1 MKKYIFIALVAF
13 ASCTKLDL
21 KPTDIIDPVRAFRN
35 VSDINLGIIGVY
47 AGMDYTPLSMSA
59 TASDEATFPVEN
71 TVGNSDAFRWLYNP
85 SSGSVTTYYTEA
97 YRAIDR
103 ANRTLAAMNTLTF
116 SAADSALA
124 SRYSGELLALRG
136 YLHFDLLRTYGSA
149 YQAGALGVPYMKE
162 SVIGYPQ
169 RDNFE
174 AVIAN
179 AKADLA
185 QAKNLIPAS
194 FNDKSRFTRLAV
206 AATQARIALYEKSW
220 ADAISYAT
228 EVITAAPLATRA
240 QFPGVWTDVNENEV
254 IFKLKRAGTTDSRVG
269 DFFYRQTGGI
279 VLYAPSFKL
288 IATFDQ
294 VNDVRFPAYIRFD
307 ATRTGTR
314 SPYLVNK
321 YIGGTSSTPGL
332 ADIKLFR
339 TAEMYLI
346 RAEARAES
354 TGDAAADLNAI
365 RAARISNYVN
375 ATFADKNALIDAI
388 MNERFK
394 ELALEGHRFFDLR
407 RRGLPI
413 QRTAQDAAN
422 ASGAILLNPNQ
433 AQYAFPIPATEVL
446 INKNTVQNPNY

>member
-1 MKKYIFIALVAF
+1 MKKYILIALVAF
-13 ASCTKLDL
+13 TSCTKLDL

-35 VSDINLGIIGVY
+35 VNDINLGLIGVY
-47 AGMDYTPLSMSA
+47 AAMDYTPISMSA
-59 TASDEATFPVEN
+59 TASDEATFPTEN

-85 SSGSVTTYYTEA
+85 SSGSVTGYYTEA

-103 ANRTLAAMNTLTF
+103 ANRTLVAMNTLTIP
-116 SAADSALA
+116 AADSALA
-124 SRYSGELLALRG
+124 ARYRGELLALRG

-174 AVIAN
+174 TVIAN

-185 QAKNLIPAS
+185 QAKTLIPTT
-194 FNDKSRFTRLAV
+194 FTDKSRFTRLAV

-220 ADAISYAT
+220 ADAITYAT

-240 QFPGVWTDVNENEV
+240 LFPGVWTDANENEV

-288 IATFDQ
+288 IGTFDQ
-294 VNDVRFPAYIRFD
+294 LNDIRFPTYIRFD
-307 ATRTGTR
+307 ATRTGSK

-321 YIGGTSSTPGL
+321 YIGGTPTAPGL

-354 TGDAAADLNAI
+354 TGDGAADLNAL
-365 RAARISNYVN
+365 RAARINNYGNMIFV
-375 ATFADKNALIDAI
+375 DKNALIDAI

-422 ASGAILLNPNQ
+422 ASGAIQLNPNQ
-433 AQYAFPIPATEVL
+433 AQYAFPIPATEIL

>member
-1 MKKYIFIALVAF
+1 MKKYILIALVAF
-13 ASCTKLDL
+13 TSCTKLDL
-21 KPTDIIDPVRAFRN
+21 KPTDIIDPERAFRN

-47 AGMDYTPLSMSA
+47 AGMDYTPISMSA
-59 TASDEATFPVEN
+59 TASDEATFPTEN

-85 SSGSVTTYYTEA
+85 SSGSVTAYYTEA

-103 ANRTLAAMNTLTF
+103 ANRTLAALNTLTIPD
-116 SAADSALA
+116 ADSALA
-124 SRYSGELLALRG
+124 SRYRGELLALRG

-174 AVIAN
+174 TVIAN
-179 AKADLA
+179 AKADLM
-185 QAKNLIPAS
+185 QAKTLIPAS
-194 FNDKSRFTRLAV
+194 FTDRSRFTRLAV

-220 ADAISYAT
+220 ADAITYAT

-240 QFPGVWTDVNENEV
+240 LFPGVWTDANENEV

-288 IATFDQ
+288 IGTFDQ
-294 VNDVRFPAYIRFD
+294 VNDIRFPTYIRFD
-307 ATRTGTR
+307 ATRTGTK

-321 YIGGTSSTPGL
+321 YIGGTPTAPGL

-354 TGDAAADLNAI
+354 TGDGAADLNAL
-365 RAARISNYVN
+365 RAARINNYGNMIFV
-375 ATFADKNALIDAI
+375 DKNALIDAI

-394 ELALEGHRFFDLR
+394 ELAFEGHRFFDLR